1 MSIDLLWFDNDKH
14 TPMAE
19 KIAGA
24 IIHFEDRFE
33 LPARIV
39 RVSTKDHT
47 DLGEAHFV
55 SSLDLQPVTI
65 LWSGK
70 VPKSH
75 MSLSSALE
83 PWKTSAV
90 S

>member
-1 MSIDLLWFDNDKH
+1 MDLLWFDNDKH

-33 LPARIV
+33 QPTRIV

-47 DLGEAHFV
+47 DLGNAQFV
-55 SSLDLQPVTI
+55 SSLDLQLVVVV
-65 LWSGK
+65 WSGK

-75 MSLSSALE
+75 MSLSSSELTTE
-83 PWKTSAV
+83 R
-90 S
+90 